1 MMTLRSR
8 FILTSLIGATALG
21 GLAGCKTRGELVVDE
36 SVGVTAVRSPCPAVG
51 VPNST
56 GDVTL
61 FGGGG
66 QKTAENIDVVA
77 VITNVRSQC
86 AEGVEQITSSVSFD
100 VQAKRTDAR
109 GARQVS
115 FPYFV
120 TVLRGSSEVV
130 SKRVG
135 QITVTFADGQERA
148 SASGSGVAYVNTAE
162 ATLPAEIREKITR
175 KRRAG
180 DADAA
185 VDPLADPEVKAA
197 LARAEF
203 EVLVGFQL
211 SEDQLAYNATR

>member
-1 MMTLRSR
+1 MTIRNR
-8 FILTSLIGATALG
+8 LTMTALIALAAAG

-36 SVGVTAVRSPCPAVG
+36 GVGVTAVRSRCPAVG
-51 VPNST
+51 VPNYT

-66 QKTAENIDVVA
+66 QKTAGNIDVVA
-77 VITNVRSQC
+77 VMTNVRSQC
-86 AEGVEQITSSVSFD
+86 AESPEQITSSVTFE
-100 VQAKRTDAR
+100 VQARRADAR
-109 GARQVS
+109 GARQLS
-115 FPYFV
+115 LPYFV
-120 TVLRGSSEVV
+120 SVLRGSDTVV

-135 QITVTFADGQERA
+135 QVTVNFADGQERA
-148 SASGSGVAYVNTAE
+148 SASGSGVAYVDAAE
-162 ATLPAEIREKITR
+162 ATLPEHIREKITR

-185 VDPLADPEVKAA
+185 VDPLTDPEVRAA

-211 SEDQLAYNATR
+211 NQDQLAYNATR

>member
-1 MMTLRSR
+1 MKLRSR
-8 FILTSLIGATALG
+8 LTLAVLIGATALG

-36 SVGVTAVRSPCPAVG
+36 SVGVTAVRSRCPAVG
-51 VPNST
+51 VPNFT

-61 FGGGG
+61 FGAGG
-66 QKTAENIDVVA
+66 QKTADNIDVVA
-77 VITNVRSQC
+77 VLTNLRAQC
-86 AEGVEQITSSVSFD
+86 SEAPDQITSSVTFD
-100 VQAKRTDAR
+100 VQAKRTDTR

-115 FPYFV
+115 LPYYV
-120 TVLRGSSEVV
+120 TVLRGGSTVV

-135 QITVTFADGQERA
+135 QITVAFADGQERA
-148 SASGSGVAYVNTAE
+148 SASGSGAAFVDAAE
-162 ATLPAEIREKITR
+162 ATLPEDIREKITR

-185 VDPLADPEVKAA
+185 IDPLSDPEVKAA

-211 SEDQLAYNATR
+211 SEDQLAYNVTR